1 MRRHEVVVVVRRGE
15 EFLALERSPVRG
27 GYWNLV
33 AGGVE
38 GGEDATQSAARE
50 LEEETGLRTNVKALE
65 LELTY
70 EGPSGQVTLD
80 AFVADAPAG
89 WEPVLDE
96 EHVSYRWCTAG
107 DAVELL
113 AYEEPRV
120 AVRTAAV
127 AA

>member
-15 EFLALERSPVRG
+15 EFLVLERSPVRG

-38 GGEDATQSAARE
+38 PEEDAAHAAARE
-50 LEEETGLRTNVKALE
+50 LEEETGLRTTVAALGLE
-65 LELTY
+65 LAY
-70 EGPSGQVTLD
+70 EGPSGQVKLD
-80 AFVADAPAG
+80 AFVADAPSG

-96 EHVSYRWCTAG
+96 EHVSYRWCGAASA
-107 DAVELL
+107 DELL